1 MNIYY
6 YFSPLRPAKE
16 KDMIRNIY
24 NDLIFVDQ
32 KPWAIASDLHEEDF
46 LICMSIDELADIID
60 LKDDIDTVIN
70 EYMNLY
76 NRGVTLMFDK
86 STQCN
91 SMFVQTLVSDT
102 QDFETVLRKC
112 IYNYIGQKEIELK
125 YAKKHKV
132 TADVKGTKLGVKK
145 GSKITTKKSIEMKA
159 KIRSLSKD
167 FNGTLGDRELLNEL
181 NLSRNTY
188 YKYKKAMKEGMK

>member
-1 MNIYY
+1 MV
-6 YFSPLRPAKE
+6 
-16 KDMIRNIY
+16 RNIY

-32 KPWAIASDLHEEDF
+32 KPWVIAGDLHEEDF

-60 LKDDIDTVIN
+60 LRDDVDIVIK

-132 TADVKGTKLGVKK
+132 TADVKGTKLGMKK

-167 FNGTLGDRELLNEL
+167 FNGTLGDIELLNEL